1 MVYTKVFLGEYRDK
15 EFPGQRKAHFVSN
28 LQSQIGKP
36 ASRGCL
42 EIRAQEMLCIPK
54 DPRWPSGAGA
64 EGSGSASEWVRQRLC
79 KGQFSGLKEAQEAI

>member
-1 MVYTKVFLGEYRDK
+1 MVYTKVPLGEHRDK

-42 EIRAQEMLCIPK
+42 EIRAREMLCILK
-54 DPRWPSGAGA
+54 DPRWLSGAGA
-64 EGSGSASEWVRQRLC
+64 EGLPQSGSDRDYVRDSSQ
-79 KGQFSGLKEAQEAI
+79 A

>member
-1 MVYTKVFLGEYRDK
+1 MLLGEHRDK

-42 EIRAQEMLCIPK
+42 QRRAWEMLCIPK
-54 DPRWPSGAGA
+54 DPRWPSGVGA
-64 EGSGSASEWVRQRLC
+64 EGSGSASEWATQRL
-79 KGQFSGLKEAQEAI
+79 